1 MRLTLN
7 MLSGSQERWNKMVV
21 FHFWVQYGTNT
32 YGNVKLLCRQARL
45 VPQIQGTPSAT
56 LLSRSNTIVT
66 DAKDQYKKTL
76 Y

>member
-1 MRLTLN
+1 
-7 MLSGSQERWNKMVV
+7 MVR
-21 FHFWVQYGTNT
+21 NT

-76 Y
+76 YWMHYLNVAIKEHLSNSQNSF